1 MKACSKGAAAAACLG
16 YALITA
22 ALFWA
27 SPYIRPEPST
37 GVFLAVFSAASLW
50 ACKRLPVCGWLRG
63 RALAGLLAAAL
74 YASFASFGYRL
85 FLSGERMQ
93 FSAGR
98 VGMLLLGVVWFVPV
112 LLALLGLVERAC
124 VCMAARAEPS
134 GRVLR
139 RAFAW
144 LWVVALAC
152 QAVAVASFWPG
163 GFPLDAIL
171 QLYQALG
178 LRPLNDWHPVMHT
191 LLHRFFLLFFDHPGY
206 LVAVQGFFFS
216 LIVAR
221 AALTACRFGARL
233 RTVALGVAVFCLLP
247 NQVLSNIGLL
257 KDFPFTYTLVWGTL
271 LMAELVQSP
280 DRLRRPGFVIQAV
293 PCLFLMGGL
302 RHNGILPMLF
312 MAAALVVV
320 GVRHRRFM
328 GRALACALVPVLL
341 LAGFKGPVYRLLKVE
356 PNEASIYTTM
366 FCGVAACLHQGKTLS
381 NGAME
386 DLQRAMTLEEWRAYY
401 SRFEGHDRYLYALP
415 NGMNLTQF
423 TAGEAFSIY
432 LEALARYPDIV
443 IKDRLDGMNL
453 LWDVTQPD
461 ESYNTDYSDHAFI
474 ESDIGLLVP
483 GAEEGEAYR
492 NPSLIARAYRW
503 AAAFHFPGEALT
515 GQLHNMLLWRSGAW
529 LILLC
534 VLVLYWLR
542 RRLASLWLCA
552 APLLG
557 NLLAMVLVLY
567 HQSFRYVYFVQPVT
581 LCLLLLTVFFDARR
595 RRAAAAQA

>member
-1 MKACSKGAAAAACLG
+1 MKACSKGTTAAACLG

-37 GVFLAVFSAASLW
+37 GVFLAAFSAASLW
-50 ACKRLPVCGWLRG
+50 ACKRLSVRGWLRG

-134 GRVLR
+134 GRVLQ
-139 RAFAW
+139 RAFAS
-144 LWVVALAC
+144 LWAVALAC

-280 DRLRRPGFVIQAV
+280 DRLRRPSFVIQAV

-320 GVRHRRFM
+320 GVRHRRFV

-366 FCGVAACLHQGKTLS
+366 FCGVAACLHQGKALS

-567 HQSFRYVYFVQPVT
+567 HQSFRYVYFVQPLT
-581 LCLLLLTVFFDARR
+581 LCLLLLTVLFDARR

>member
-1 MKACSKGAAAAACLG
+1 MKAWSKSAAAAACLG

-27 SPYIRPEPST
+27 SPWIRPVLST
-37 GVFLAVFSAASLW
+37 GIFLAALSAAVPW
-50 ACKRLPVCGWLRG
+50 ACMRLGTAGWLRG

-98 VGMLLLGVVWFVPV
+98 VGMLLLGAAWFVPV
-112 LLALLGLVERAC
+112 LLALLGLLERAC
-124 VCMAARAEPS
+124 VRMPARAEPS
-134 GRVLR
+134 GALCG
-139 RAFAW
+139 RAFGC
-144 LWVVALAC
+144 LWAVALAC
-152 QAVAVASFWPG
+152 QAVAVVSFWPG

-216 LIVAR
+216 LVVAR

-271 LMAELVQSP
+271 LMAELAQSP
-280 DRLRRPGFVIQAV
+280 DRLRRPGFVMQAV

-312 MAAALVVV
+312 MAAALIVV
-320 GVRHRRFM
+320 GMRAGGLWA
-328 GRALACALVPVLL
+328 GRWRARWCPCCCWRGSRGRCTACSRSSPMT
-341 LAGFKGPVYRLLKVE
+341 
-356 PNEASIYTTM
+356 ASIYTTM
-366 FCGVAACLHQGKTLS
+366 FCGVAACLHQGKDADRSHGRT
-381 NGAME
+381 A
-386 DLQRAMTLEEWRAYY
+386 A
-401 SRFEGHDRYLYALP
+401 GHDAGGVARRLQPLRGPRPYLDALP

-474 ESDIGLLVP
+474 ESDVGLLVP

-581 LCLLLLTVFFDARR
+581 LCLLLLTVLFDARR

>member
-1 MKACSKGAAAAACLG
+1 MKACSKRAAAAACLG

-63 RALAGLLAAAL
+63 RALAVLLAAAL

-98 VGMLLLGVVWFVPV
+98 VGMLLLGVAWFVPV
-112 LLALLGLVERAC
+112 LLALLGLIERAC

-134 GRVLR
+134 GRTLR

-144 LWVVALAC
+144 LWTVALAC

-320 GVRHRRFM
+320 GLRHRQFV
-328 GRALACALVPVLL
+328 GRGWPARWCPCCCWRGSRGRYTACSRWSPM
-341 LAGFKGPVYRLLKVE
+341 RRQ
-356 PNEASIYTTM
+356 SIPP
-366 FCGVAACLHQGKTLS
+366 CSAAWP
-381 NGAME
+381 
-386 DLQRAMTLEEWRAYY
+386 RACIRER
-401 SRFEGHDRYLYALP
+401 P
-415 NGMNLTQF
+415 
-423 TAGEAFSIY
+423 
-432 LEALARYPDIV
+432 
-443 IKDRLDGMNL
+443 
-453 LWDVTQPD
+453 
-461 ESYNTDYSDHAFI
+461 
-474 ESDIGLLVP
+474 
-483 GAEEGEAYR
+483 
-492 NPSLIARAYRW
+492 
-503 AAAFHFPGEALT
+503 
-515 GQLHNMLLWRSGAW
+515 
-529 LILLC
+529 
-534 VLVLYWLR
+534 
-542 RRLASLWLCA
+542 
-552 APLLG
+552 
-557 NLLAMVLVLY
+557 
-567 HQSFRYVYFVQPVT
+567 
-581 LCLLLLTVFFDARR
+581 
-595 RRAAAAQA
+595 